1 MSSLWIALASRS
13 AGTSAKETWLRL
25 MDIKLVELAM
35 WVNRALHCCMPSLV
49 SWRFRVIRLAAPL
62 DRLSRL
68 AVERSTSLTIRCL
81 RMFPGVERM
90 SKNALVWSGLS

>member
-1 MSSLWIALASRS
+1 
-13 AGTSAKETWLRL
+13 
-25 MDIKLVELAM
+25 M